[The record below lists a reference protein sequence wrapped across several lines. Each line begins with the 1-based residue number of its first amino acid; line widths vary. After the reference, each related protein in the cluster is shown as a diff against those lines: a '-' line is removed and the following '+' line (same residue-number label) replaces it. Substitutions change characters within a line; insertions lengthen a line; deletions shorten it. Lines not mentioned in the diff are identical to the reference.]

1 MLKMV
6 PVDKIE
12 ELIKL
17 FEEHQESWESMM
29 SNEDRIS
36 SAEEI
41 EAESAV
47 ETYDF
52 VICQLKNLIG
62 KEE

>member
-1 MLKMV
+1 MKMV
-6 PVDKIE
+6 SVDKIE

-17 FEEHQESWESMM
+17 FEENQEIWESMM
-29 SNEDRIS
+29 SNADGIS

>member
-36 SAEEI
+36 SAEEM
-41 EAESAV
+41 EAESAG

>member
-6 PVDKIE
+6 PVEQIE

-17 FEEHQESWESMM
+17 FEENQESWESMM
-29 SNEDRIS
+29 GDENGIS
-36 SAEEI
+36 SADEM

-47 ETYDF
+47 KTYDF